1 MKTIQIPDNLEINLD
16 KLKELGILTEKP
28 ENLKYDDVLKTLEQR
43 NEAKGNPYYH
53 YVNSL
58 PLYND
63 EIAKS
68 LVDLVK
74 LINTA
79 KYLNGDWKPNRVYTL
94 IVPGVKYFFRVVKN
108 NIHITYSDN
117 DDLFTSLIYF
127 KTKELAQQAIDI
139 LGEDT
144 IKNALTLN
152 Y

>member
-16 KLKELGILTEKP
+16 KLKELGILTEKSIST
-28 ENLKYDDVLKTLEQR
+28 YDDVLKALEQR

-63 EIAKS
+63 EIADS
-68 LVDLVK
+68 IIDLVK

-79 KYLNGDWKPNRVYTL
+79 KYLNGDWKPTH
-94 IVPGVKYFFRVVKN
+94 N
-108 NIHITYSDN
+108 NIKWHIYHKYCDYIDNYVTILEYNNSGYS
-117 DDLFTSLIYF
+117 TSLVYF

-139 LGEDT
+139 LGDDT

>member
-16 KLKELGILTEKP
+16 KLKELGILTEKSIST
-28 ENLKYDDVLKTLEQR
+28 YDDVLKALEQR

-79 KYLNGDWKPNRVYTL
+79 KYLNGDWKPTKINMFN
-94 IVPGVKYFFRVVKN
+94 PGIKYFFIIIEN
-108 NIHITYSDN
+108 NLHITYSHK
-117 DDLFTSLIYF
+117 DDLFTSLVYF